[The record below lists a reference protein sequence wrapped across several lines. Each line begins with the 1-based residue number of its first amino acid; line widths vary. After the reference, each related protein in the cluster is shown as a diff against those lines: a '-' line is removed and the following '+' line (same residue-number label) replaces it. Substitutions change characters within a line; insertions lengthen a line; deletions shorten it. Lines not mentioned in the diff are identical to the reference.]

1 MTTIQLVISVAGFI
15 SLLAAIIGGAWLNQ
29 RSIEKQMEA
38 FRNEM
43 RAEFASV
50 RAEIATSRAELKGE
64 IGTLRAEQIATR
76 EKVDR
81 IDQIFQRLYQPVIPP
96 GKGD

>member
-1 MTTIQLVISVAGFI
+1 MNTVQIIAVAVAFVSI
-15 SLLAAIIGGAWLNQ
+15 VAAIIAGAWINQ
-29 RSIEKQMEA
+29 RGLERLMEA

-43 RAEFASV
+43 RAEFATV

-64 IGTLRAEQIATR
+64 IGMLRAEQTATR
-76 EKVDR
+76 EKVER
-81 IDQIFQRLYQPVIPP
+81 IERQIEAIFKPVLP